1 MRSFRIIQDKALQS
15 MQYRQL
21 TAPVCVILPA
31 LFCLAAGLSLVGDP
45 LPAASAQS
53 SEHGS
58 AGKPSV
64 PASKL
69 PGAHDSSSSSGGTG
83 KPGQSSSDAVPMESA
98 AGGATKPV
106 TAPPD
111 TKKDDDSIRVSVN
124 EVIVPVTVTDEQGR
138 FVSDLEK
145 KDFQVFEENKPQDIR
160 FFTRERNQPVVI
172 GFLLDLSSASRIHWK
187 NYQAAS
193 TELIQ
198 TLLTGDK
205 KYSGYLIDYAQ
216 DAEVAVN
223 TTNDPEPL
231 VEKIRKLKPGGGS
244 ALYDAVYLACT
255 SRKLVK
261 GEPIEPR
268 RIIVIIGDGHDN
280 ASKHSLD
287 QVVELAQRNL
297 VTIYCVSTQAFEFAN
312 ASDSTLVRLAGETGG
327 RVVYPLGD
335 VYKDTDGYL
344 SHPSDDGNYALTVGV
359 GAYKSVV
366 DSRMYRAVSDIAGEV
381 TTQYIIRYVSDNPK
395 DKEYRNVKVVVDLG
409 NVKVRARRGYYAS
422 SQ

>member
-1 MRSFRIIQDKALQS
+1 MQFRQ
-15 MQYRQL
+15 
-21 TAPVCVILPA
+21 
-31 LFCLAAGLSLVGDP
+31 
-45 LPAASAQS
+45 LPAAAYLSFPALALLLAGAAFGGGRQS
-53 SEHGS
+53 PAEPDTA
-58 AGKPSV
+58 AGKPSI

-69 PGAHDSSSSSGGTG
+69 PGAHSSSNSSSSTTVPVEPPVAASEPGA
-83 KPGQSSSDAVPMESA
+83 KPGL
-98 AGGATKPV
+98 
-106 TAPPD
+106 
-111 TKKDDDSIRVSVN
+111 KKDDSAIRVNVN
-124 EVIVPVTVTDEQGR
+124 EVIVPVTVTDEKGR
-138 FVSDLEK
+138 FVSDLDK
-145 KDFQVFEENKPQDIR
+145 QDFQVFEENKPQDIR

-187 NYQAAS
+187 NYQAAA

-198 TLLTGDK
+198 NLLTGDK
-205 KYSGYLIDYAQ
+205 KYAGYLIDYAQ

-223 TTNDPEPL
+223 TTNDPEPM
-231 VEKIRKLKPGGGS
+231 VEKIRKLKPGGGA

-268 RIIVIIGDGHDN
+268 RVIVIIGDGHDN
-280 ASKHSLD
+280 ASKHSLA

-297 VTIYCVSTQAFEFAN
+297 VTIYCISTQAFEFAN
-312 ASDSTLVRLAGETGG
+312 ESDATLVRLAEETGG

-344 SHPSDDGNYALTVGV
+344 SHPSDDGNYALTVGT

-366 DSRMYRAVSDIAGEV
+366 DSRMYRAVADIAGEV
-381 TTQYIIRYVSDNPK
+381 TTQYIIRYVSDNPSEK
-395 DKEYRNVKVVVDLG
+395 SYRNVKVVVDLG

-422 SQ
+422 VQ